1 VKYVC
6 RLLLRQRQRSL
17 RRYVMEGTAPESSR
31 LERVLAG
38 HLLRVGALAT
48 LLSASANALVLAGA
62 SSLFGPVIIPPD
74 EAVTIGQVMG
84 ASTAGAVGAAVVF
97 AAIGRFTRHT
107 IVVFRSIAAVGL
119 LLSFIPI
126 ALAGATGSSAA
137 TLALMHVVAAVSDVG
152 LLTRLGRKG

>member
-1 VKYVC
+1 
-6 RLLLRQRQRSL
+6 L

-48 LLSASANALVLAGA
+48 LLSTSANAFVLAGA
-62 SSLFGPVIIPPD
+62 SSLFGPVIIPPE

-137 TLALMHVVAAVSDVG
+137 TLALMPVVAAVTDVG